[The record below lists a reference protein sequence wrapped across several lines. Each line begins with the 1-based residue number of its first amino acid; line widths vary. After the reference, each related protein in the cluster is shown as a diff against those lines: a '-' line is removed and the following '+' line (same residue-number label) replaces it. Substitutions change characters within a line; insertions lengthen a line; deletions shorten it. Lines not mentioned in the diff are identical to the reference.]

1 MRVPQPAEPHTQPP
15 SGPPDEGPTISVS
28 ALARKLGVAPSTLR
42 TWDRRYGIGPSV
54 HAQGSH
60 RRYTPRDVARLEC
73 MQHALDGGAN
83 SAEAA
88 RYAINAMATYSSESD
103 HRPRV
108 KNLGDNSVNGTE
120 TDPSNLLSSFSGLG
134 GGEASVR
141 NLSGAL
147 LARDVVTIR
156 RIVVRAV
163 AERGFSSTWTT
174 LVVPVL
180 EWADEGRNSEAA
192 AASVRVFAECVAGIL
207 STMTLDAPIGG
218 GGRVLLVHVPANPPD
233 TVPADP
239 YGLEFRALGAAL
251 ATASVDTRIALPL
264 CRSALLA
271 AVTNAE
277 PDAIV
282 LWLPAAGCDL
292 PSLLRAIRRRRTGLT
307 MLAGGPG
314 CRTQS
319 LPRSIA
325 VLGTLDEAVD
335 AVTAVTRPRG
345 GRTMR

>member
-1 MRVPQPAEPHTQPP
+1 MPQPAEPETQHP

-54 HAQGSH
+54 HPQGSH
-60 RRYTPRDVARLEC
+60 RRYTPLDVARLEC
-73 MQHALDGGAN
+73 MQQALDGGAN

-88 RYAINAMATYSSESD
+88 RYAINAMATYSLERD
-103 HRPRV
+103 HRPDRE
-108 KNLGDNSVNGTE
+108 NLDDNSVNGTK
-120 TDPSNLLSSFSGLG
+120 TDSSNLLSSFSGLG
-134 GGEASVR
+134 DAEASIR

-163 AERGFSSTWTT
+163 AERGFSSMWTT

-192 AASVRVFAECVAGIL
+192 ATSVRIFAECVAGIL

-218 GGRVLLVHVPANPPD
+218 GGRVLLVHVPAD
-233 TVPADP
+233 MGELVPADP

-251 ATASVDTRIALPL
+251 ATASVDTRMALPL
-264 CRSALLA
+264 CRSALLV

-277 PDAIV
+277 PDVIV
-282 LWLPAAGCDL
+282 LWFPSTGCDV

-314 CRTQS
+314 CHAQA

-325 VLGTLDEAVD
+325 ALGTLGDAVD
-335 AVTAVTRPRG
+335 AVVAVT
-345 GRTMR
+345 

>member
-1 MRVPQPAEPHTQPP
+1 M
-15 SGPPDEGPTISVS
+15 SVS
-28 ALARKLGVAPSTLR
+28 ALARRLGVAPSTLR

-54 HAQGSH
+54 HPQGSH
-60 RRYTPRDVARLEC
+60 RRYTSRDVARLEC
-73 MQHALDGGAN
+73 MQQALDGGAN

-88 RYAINAMATYSSESD
+88 RYAINAMATYSSESGR
-103 HRPRV
+103 RPGGE
-108 KNLGDNSVNGTE
+108 NLDDNSVNGTK
-120 TDPSNLLSSFSGLG
+120 TGSSNLLSSFSGLADA
-134 GGEASVR
+134 EAAVR

-163 AERGFSSTWTT
+163 AERGFSSMWTT
-174 LVVPVL
+174 VVAPVL
-180 EWADEGRNSEAA
+180 EWADDGRNSDAA
-192 AASVRVFAECVAGIL
+192 AVSVRVFAECVAGIL

-218 GGRVLLVHVPANPPD
+218 GGRVLLVQVPADPPD
-233 TVPADP
+233 AVPADP

-277 PDAIV
+277 PDVIV
-282 LWLPAAGCDL
+282 LWLPAAGCDV

-307 MLAGGPG
+307 VLAGGPG

-319 LPRSIA
+319 LPRTIT
-325 VLGTLDEAVD
+325 VLGALDAAVGAVA
-335 AVTAVTRPRG
+335 AVT
-345 GRTMR
+345 